1 MSDSQ
6 EEVPITIPGPVRREQ
21 TSDNLRIAVQDD
33 RVANAYSLH
42 IFGAQAVAKPAEF
55 RKVGLY
61 DTVDSPLIT
70 INGTEAQGLMD
81 ELWRAGIRPKNG
93 EGSVGQI
100 GATER
105 HLADMRALVAHF
117 SNAELK

>member
-1 MSDSQ
+1 MSDQ
-6 EEVPITIPGPVRREQ
+6 KKEVLVTIPGPMEREC
-21 TSDNLRIAVQDD
+21 TSKNLRIAVQSV
-33 RVANAYSLH
+33 RVANTYDLH
-42 IFGAQAVAKPAEF
+42 VIGNRAVAKPAEF
-55 RKVGLY
+55 RQVGLY
-61 DTVDSPLIT
+61 ETIDSPLMT

-81 ELWRAGIRPKNG
+81 ELWRVGVRPTSG